1 MEKLETKMSLQAR
14 IPCSHILQINIVQQ
28 NDIIKPYVLYI
39 SQESVVKLFKCNHK
53 NYPDYKEITKVM
65 NSKHFNYLGYFE
77 IKNKIFFKNKE
88 HKINNLAIMLFT
100 IILKNFYTA
109 DSDWKIIELYK
120 LSIKVNPNDNVN
132 EQHTQ
137 ERIKCI
143 EDVKIEQRTSRNNWP
158 SKNLG
163 GRIN

>member
-1 MEKLETKMSLQAR
+1 MF
-14 IPCSHILQINIVQQ
+14 
-28 NDIIKPYVLYI
+28 YI
-39 SQESVVKLFKCNHK
+39 SRKESVVNLFKCNHK
-53 NYPDYKEITKVM
+53 NYPDYKEISKVM

-77 IKNKIFFKNKE
+77 MKKTIFFRNKE
-88 HKINNLAIMLFT
+88 HKINNLAIMIFS
-100 IILKNFYTA
+100 IIVNNFYN
-109 DSDWKIIELYK
+109 DSNWKIIESFK
-120 LSIKVNPNDNVN
+120 LSIKVDSTDNVH

-143 EDVKIEQRTSRNNWP
+143 EDVEIKQRSSRDYWP